1 MNGLLG
7 VGNAR
12 LGDDALGPVFARAFR
27 AEGWLGWNGGI
38 APENY
43 ISVVRRSGLE
53 RLVVL
58 DAAEMGLAPGSIRL
72 LAPECIASTG
82 GFGTHAP
89 SLEGLAGYLATFV
102 PEVHVVGIQPLSCR
116 FGERLSPPVHA
127 ALRHLGALLRAGH
140 LPPPLQT
147 EDELRTLCRRKD
159 VASEAGRVE

>member
-27 AEGWLGWNGGI
+27 AEGWFGWNGGI

-43 ISVVRRSGLE
+43 VSVVRRSGVE
-53 RLVVL
+53 HLVLL

-72 LAPECIASTG
+72 LVPGCIASTG

-127 ALRHLGALLRAGH
+127 ALRHLGPLLRAGG

-147 EDELRTLCRRKD
+147 EDELRTVRCQKD
-159 VASEAGRVE
+159 IASDAWRVG